1 MELKKINA
9 AWLNNKI
16 KQHYKSMLEFSQD
29 ERHCFSYSMIS
40 KHCSDNQLLTD
51 RYKNHYYLFF
61 LALENKLI

>member
-1 MELKKINA
+1 
-9 AWLNNKI
+9 
-16 KQHYKSMLEFSQD
+16 YKSMLEFSQD